1 MKIVYRQT
9 QSIPFEKWLQEIELE
24 RETDEE
30 EVRLGHPLP
39 RRYRYFS
46 GMERTQTRVHQRVY
60 NDFEEFGK
68 MFEEWADD
76 EVCQKIEVDRHNYY
90 NWEREELLYV
100 DEPLNLEDLKRELL
114 EQGKEIAKI
123 YQNK

>member
-1 MKIVYRQT
+1 MR
-9 QSIPFEKWLQEIELE
+9 
-24 RETDEE
+24 
-30 EVRLGHPLP
+30 
-39 RRYRYFS
+39 
-46 GMERTQTRVHQRVY
+46 QRVY